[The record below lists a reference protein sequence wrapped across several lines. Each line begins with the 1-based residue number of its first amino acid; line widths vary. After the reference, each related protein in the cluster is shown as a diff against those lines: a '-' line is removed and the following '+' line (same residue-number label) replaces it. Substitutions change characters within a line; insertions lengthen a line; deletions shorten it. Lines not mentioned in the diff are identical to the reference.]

1 MSKQVIIIIMIIPPK
16 MVVKK
21 SEGKGSGNK
30 KGIMWGIILVG
41 IMKREVDSGVV
52 LLISKLLL
60 LNLIM
65 DISLSSL
72 R

>member
-1 MSKQVIIIIMIIPPK
+1 

-30 KGIMWGIILVG
+30 KGIMWGIFQLG

>member
-1 MSKQVIIIIMIIPPK
+1 MIIPPK

-30 KGIMWGIILVG
+30 KEIMWGIIQVG